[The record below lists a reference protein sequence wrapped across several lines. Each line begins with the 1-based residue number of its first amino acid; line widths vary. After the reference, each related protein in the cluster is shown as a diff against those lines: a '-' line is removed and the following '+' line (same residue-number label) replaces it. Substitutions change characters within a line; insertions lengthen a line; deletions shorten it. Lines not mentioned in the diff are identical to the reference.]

1 MPNTPI
7 NPHHYRLYLASRSPR
22 RRELLTQIGV
32 QFDTLFFRSAPRED
46 HQVDETPLAAET
58 PIDYVQRVARAKAKF
73 GVALVHERRL
83 PMQLVLSAD
92 TTLEFEGR
100 IIGKPADADEA
111 RTILGQLSGRT
122 HRVLTAV
129 AVAREAR
136 IESVLSI
143 SEVSFGKIDPAD
155 IRRYVMSGE
164 PLDKAGAYGIQG
176 LGRTLVRTIEG
187 DYFNVV
193 GLPVAKTMRAL
204 EAFVGKSD

>member
-7 NPHHYRLYLASRSPR
+7 NPHHHRLYLASRSPR

-129 AVAREAR
+129 AVAREAQ

-176 LGRTLVRTIEG
+176 YAGLFVEKLVGSYTG
-187 DYFNVV
+187 VM
-193 GLPVAKTMRAL
+193 GLPLYETGVLLRKL
-204 EAFVGKSD
+204 GFPL

>member
-1 MPNTPI
+1 MANSGI
-7 NPHHYRLYLASRSPR
+7 NPHHHRLYLASRSPR

-32 QFDTLFFRSAPRED
+32 QFDTLFFRAPPRED
-46 HQVDETPLAAET
+46 HQVDETPHAGEA
-58 PIDYVQRVARAKAKF
+58 PVDYVQRVARAKAEF
-73 GVALVHERRL
+73 GVALVRERKL

-111 RTILGQLSGRT
+111 RAILGQLSGRT

-129 AVAREAR
+129 AVAREAQ

-143 SEVSFGKIDPAD
+143 SAVSFGTIDPAD

-176 LGRTLVRTIEG
+176 YAGLFVERLEG
-187 DYFNVV
+187 SYTGVM
-193 GLPVAKTMRAL
+193 GLPLHETGVLLR
-204 EAFVGKSD
+204 KSGFPL